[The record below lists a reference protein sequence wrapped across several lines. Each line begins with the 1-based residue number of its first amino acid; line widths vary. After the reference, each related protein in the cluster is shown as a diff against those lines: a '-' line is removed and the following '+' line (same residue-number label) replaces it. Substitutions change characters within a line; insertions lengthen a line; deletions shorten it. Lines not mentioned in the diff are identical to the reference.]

1 MPVESPPAAW
11 HWGQFRADATRYAP
25 RIAWELLTDAQ
36 ADCLY
41 LNDYSETTLS
51 QRAIA
56 IVYHVSPPT
65 VNVHVKRARAALRR
79 VGRERSYSD
88 VPEPPAP
95 GSRVACAE
103 CPTPWQDCTTCIEIL
118 FFGGHHDH
126 ALFRRTKNG
135 RRRLLREEEIAAGE
149 LRVGVNLKT
158 QSHRRT
164 DADSELQKN
173 HLTRHSDDDDD
184 GGG

>member
-25 RIAWELLTDAQ
+25 RIAWDLLTDAQ

-65 VNVHVKRARAALRR
+65 VNIHVRHARAALRR
-79 VGRERSYSD
+79 AGREHAYHD
-88 VPEPPAP
+88 VPEPPA
-95 GSRVACAE
+95 GGNRVACVE
-103 CPTPWQDCTTCIEIL
+103 CDTPWQDCTTCIARL
-118 FFGGHHDH
+118 FFGGGDH
-126 ALFRRTKNG
+126 AIFRGTKQG

-149 LRVGVNLKT
+149 MDTAVNLKT
-158 QSHRRT
+158 QGHRRA
-164 DADSELQKN
+164 DADWQLQKN
-173 HLTRHSDDDDD
+173 HLTRESDEEDE